1 MSGYRPPVG
10 FNLPPDQG
18 YPPMGGG
25 YPAYPPAGG
34 PAGYPPQGQSGYP
47 PQGAG
52 YPASGPGRPH
62 QGQGGYPPQGQ
73 GGYPPQGQGGYP
85 PQGQGGYPPQG
96 QAGYPGGAQGYPP
109 QGQIGNPG
117 FGSSTPSYPG
127 YGSTSQPL
135 APPPSYG
142 ASFCGMGAMSSYYS
156 GRPTVRPVANF
167 NPSKDADDLRKAMR
181 GLGTDE
187 ATIISILSSR
197 SFDQRV
203 QIATK
208 YVASFGKDLKSHL
221 KSELSGKFEDL
232 VLLSI
237 GTLSEMLAT
246 TIYKAVKGA
255 GTHEQLLIQA
265 IIPYSNPIIRGIAP
279 AYQKRRNLSLALKLV
294 SLSTS
299 LLRFQL
305 VDILLTFTLFFLH
318 PVVFGRDVIQDIKS
332 DTSRDFEKI
341 LVAMLQGHRE
351 ENVNVNM
358 SEAAADAE
366 LLYNAGEKILGTEE
380 AVFTR
385 ILAQKSFEHIKAV
398 NEAYRQRFGHGLD
411 RAINKETS
419 GDYKNTML
427 AIVNFAVNKNELLA
441 EWFYKSMRGLGTD
454 DWSLMQLTLGRSEID
469 LQDVKEAYQRK
480 YGKTLLKAIEGDTS
494 GDYRR
499 MYQALVG
506 N

>member
-1 MSGYRPPVG
+1 
-10 FNLPPDQG
+10 
-18 YPPMGGG
+18 
-25 YPAYPPAGG
+25 
-34 PAGYPPQGQSGYP
+34 
-47 PQGAG
+47 
-52 YPASGPGRPH
+52 
-62 QGQGGYPPQGQ
+62 
-73 GGYPPQGQGGYP
+73 
-85 PQGQGGYPPQG
+85 
-96 QAGYPGGAQGYPP
+96 
-109 QGQIGNPG
+109 
-117 FGSSTPSYPG
+117 
-127 YGSTSQPL
+127 
-135 APPPSYG
+135 
-142 ASFCGMGAMSSYYS
+142 MGAMSSYYS

-279 AYQKRRNLSLALKLV
+279 AYQKL
-294 SLSTS
+294 
-299 LLRFQL
+299 
-305 VDILLTFTLFFLH
+305 
-318 PVVFGRDVIQDIKS
+318 FGRDVIQDIKS